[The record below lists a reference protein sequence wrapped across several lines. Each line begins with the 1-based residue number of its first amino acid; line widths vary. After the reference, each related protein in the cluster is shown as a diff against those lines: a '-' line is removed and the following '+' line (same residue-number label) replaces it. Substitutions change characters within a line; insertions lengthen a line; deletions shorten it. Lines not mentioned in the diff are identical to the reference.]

1 MITSL
6 PHASTNSPPHRPH
19 RRRSGDCPGRHDEIP
34 HVDGRPRS
42 SSLKSGDD
50 EPPLPLLRVVTPVV
64 LSDPRVRYGRQST
77 VLQMSDA
84 NLSRLLD
91 ARGGGAPSA
100 SGTSGMVREA
110 GGRSS
115 MSGNPTSSGN
125 PKLGAPGAER
135 RGSKLFIT
143 ADTKFRTLK
152 RENNYAVVREGG
164 SEGGSEGGEAKPEA
178 AKQRSGWRPALGVER
193 AGGMGGMGGMG
204 GIMEGIKEGD
214 GGQVPVDT
222 TGDGVTD
229 AIGHDTTGDG
239 NVDML
244 DTNLDGTPD
253 TDVTQRVRR
262 ETRIRVPW
270 SQKPVRDGPVD
281 VGISILI
288 KSVSNVDLA
297 QGAFHCSMGIKVRGK
312 L

>member
-1 MITSL
+1 MMISSL
-6 PHASTNSPPHRPH
+6 PRESNSPPHRPH
-19 RRRSGDCPGRHDEIP
+19 RRRSGNYPVRLDELP
-34 HVDGRPRS
+34 HVDGGRPRS
-42 SSLKSGDD
+42 SSKSGDD
-50 EPPLPLLRVVTPVV
+50 EQQQPPPPLLRLVPPVV
-64 LSDPRVRYGRQST
+64 LSDPRVRSGRQST

-91 ARGGGAPSA
+91 ARGRSPPPAA
-100 SGTSGMVREA
+100 SGMVREA

-115 MSGNPTSSGN
+115 MSGSPTSSGN

-143 ADTKFRTLK
+143 ADTKYRTLK
-152 RENNYAVVREGG
+152 KENNYVVVRERG
-164 SEGGSEGGEAKPEA
+164 SEGSEGGEAKPEA

-193 AGGMGGMGGMG
+193 AGGMGG
-204 GIMEGIKEGD
+204 IMEGITEGD
-214 GGQVPVDT
+214 GGQIPVDT

-229 AIGHDTTGDG
+229 AMGHDTTGDG

-253 TDVTQRVRR
+253 THVMADQIEQTP
-262 ETRIRVPW
+262 IRVPW
-270 SQKPVRDGPVD
+270 SQKPVNDGPVD

-297 QGAFHCSMGIKVRGK
+297 QGAFHCSMGIKVREGGGGMCVC
-312 L
+312 